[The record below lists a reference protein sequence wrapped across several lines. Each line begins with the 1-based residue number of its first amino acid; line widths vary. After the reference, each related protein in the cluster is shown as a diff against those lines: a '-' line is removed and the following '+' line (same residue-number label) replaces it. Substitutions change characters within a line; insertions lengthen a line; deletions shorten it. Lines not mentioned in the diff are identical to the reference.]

1 MPLHKNTFAVA
12 LVSGALVM
20 LASLG
25 GCSKAE
31 TTEKFLAEAR
41 QYQQKGD
48 SKAAI
53 IQLKNALQKDAANK
67 DARYLLGK
75 IYLET
80 GDAVSAEKELRKA
93 ASLGLSATTM
103 LPELA
108 KALLMQGQF
117 QTVLDETA
125 QDSRIKTDPE
135 LASIRGNAFMALGEK
150 IEAQEAF
157 GFALSANPDFAEAL
171 IGMAGLS
178 MEARDAEAASRFV
191 DTAISKNPNDFQAH
205 MFKAN
210 LLRLQGKFDEAI
222 VSFDQALKIKPDSSA
237 PYLAKADMKIGQKK
251 YAEAQ
256 QDITAAKKL
265 SLNPV
270 LGFYTQALLDFS
282 QNKHAA
288 AWESLQQVQRL
299 APDYMP
305 GILLSGAVQAS
316 LGSSIQSEQFLRQY
330 LTRNPA
336 NIYAQKLLISG
347 MINKGDAS
355 GAVLLL
361 DPLLKTTSDD
371 SQLYALAGESHLK
384 LKNFVKATEYFEKAS
399 TLAPKSAE
407 YLTALGVSKLGQGEN
422 SSAVAELEKA
432 LDLGG
437 TSPKAGALLIMT
449 HLRMKENDKA
459 LAVAKAVEKDQPD
472 NPLIQNL
479 KGGIYMA
486 KKDIVN
492 ARMSFEKAISL
503 EPTFLPAVT
512 NLAQLDMQDKKPEAA
527 KKRFQAVLVKDK
539 KNLQAMIAL
548 ASLAV
553 VQNKNE
559 EARTW
564 LELANTEN
572 PDSVQVMQLL
582 AGYYLK
588 NGQKEKALV
597 MVTKAQASHPAAPE
611 FMELLAQTQLAAGD
625 KSGAL
630 ESYGK
635 LAALLPEMAA
645 VEFKIAAIHVSM
657 DNIAAGID
665 SLKKLLRITPQYL
678 DAQVGLSAL
687 YARQGDFNEAL
698 LLSKKIQKMDEK
710 SPAGFLQEGDIL
722 SLQKKNTL
730 AILAYEKAFQL
741 VRDGQTM
748 SKIHHALVADGKAK
762 EANSRMSQW
771 LKEHPM
777 DDTARLYFANTSM
790 MAVKS
795 KQPYIEQLQ
804 IILKNAPN
812 NAVVLNN
819 LAWAYAEEKDPRAQ
833 EYAEKAY
840 KLAESSPDIMDTL
853 GWILIEKG
861 NIARGLPLIQKALD
875 LAPEVLDIH
884 YHLAVGLFKSGDMAG
899 ARKALEHIVAS
910 GKPFAKM
917 DEVQILLKKTSAI

>member
-1 MPLHKNTFAVA
+1 MALHKNKFSVV

-20 LASLG
+20 LATLG

-31 TTEKFLAEAR
+31 TTEKFIAEAR

-53 IQLKNALQKDAANK
+53 IQLKNALQKDAENK

-75 IYLET
+75 IYLDT

-93 ASLGLSATTM
+93 ASLGLSATNM

-108 KALLMQGQF
+108 KTLLMQGQF
-117 QTVLDETA
+117 QKVLDETA
-125 QDSRIKTDPE
+125 QDSRIKSDPE
-135 LASIRGNAFMALGEK
+135 LASLRGNAFMALGNK
-150 IEAQEAF
+150 MEAQEAF
-157 GFALSANPDFAEAL
+157 GFALSANPDYADAL

-178 MEARDAEAASRFV
+178 MEERDAEAANRFV
-191 DTAISKNPNDFQAH
+191 DTAISKNPNDFQSR

-222 VSFDQALKIKPDSSA
+222 ASFDQALKIKPDSSA
-237 PYLAKADMKIGQKK
+237 PYLAKADMKISQKK
-251 YAEAQ
+251 YAGAQ

-265 SLNPV
+265 SSNPV

-305 GILLSGAVQAS
+305 GILLSGAVQAA
-316 LGSSIQSEQFLRQY
+316 LGSTVQSEQFLRQY
-330 LTRNPA
+330 LARNPA

-361 DPLLKTTSDD
+361 EPLLKTTSDD

-449 HLRMKENDKA
+449 HLRMNENDKA
-459 LAVAKAVEKDQPD
+459 LAVAKAVEKDQPG

-492 ARMSFEKAISL
+492 ARASFEKAVLL

-572 PDSVQVMQLL
+572 PDSVQAMQLL

-597 MVTKAQASHPAAPE
+597 MVTKAQASHLAAPE

-657 DNIAAGID
+657 DNLAAGID
-665 SLKKLLRITPQYL
+665 SLKKSLRIDPQYL

-722 SLQKKNTL
+722 SMQKKNTL
-730 AILAYEKAFQL
+730 ASLAYEKAFQL
-741 VRDGQTM
+741 GRNGQTM

-762 EANSRMSQW
+762 EADSRMSQW

-804 IILKNAPN
+804 IILKNAPD

-840 KLAESSPDIMDTL
+840 KLAGNSPDIMDTL

-861 NIARGLPLIQKALD
+861 NVARGLPLIQKALG
-875 LAPEVLDIH
+875 LAPEVTDIH

-899 ARKALEHIVAS
+899 ARKALEHIIAS
-910 GKPFAKM
+910 GKAFDKM
-917 DEVQILLKKTSAI
+917 DEVRILLKKT